1 VHDGP
6 GPTGATL
13 PLQRVRVDPRS
24 GDQWGPRLKL
34 RLSIVLAVVVGL
46 LIPAAVGSLLTL
58 GYEEKALAARLSADH
73 ARLAEILALGVE
85 SALWNVSPDSGRPL
99 VESMLGD
106 ERVVKVVVRDERF
119 GTFLAGE
126 RPERRI
132 GRQFSL
138 RRNVTREGA
147 VIGDVLVEIDTGQF
161 DSELAKARAILL
173 LTLVGQ
179 LLLSVFLIVGLLN
192 GRLLAPIRRLTGEAG
207 RLAQRELDVPFVWR
221 RDDELGNL
229 GAALER
235 TRQSLAALF
244 DELEAKNRQLSSD
257 IERRIEIEQELKRHR
272 EHLEDLIEGRTAELL
287 DAKER
292 AEVANRAKSAFL
304 ASMSH
309 ELRTPLNAIL
319 GYAQILGHDRSL
331 NERASNGLATI
342 RQSGEHLLM
351 LINDILDLSRIEAGK
366 LELYPDAVDLADFLR
381 TLVDTIGIKVEQ
393 KGLSFTLDAA
403 GNLPSAVQVDAK
415 RLRQVLLNLLDN
427 AVKFTDAGGV
437 SLHVSRQ
444 ADGAGRARLRFDV
457 EDTGIG
463 IPPEQQATVFQ
474 PFEQVGD
481 VQRRLGG
488 TGLGLAISR
497 QLVRRMGGELSVHS
511 TPGRGSRFSFEID
524 LATAPAAALSAPRG
538 PRITGYKGARRRVLV
553 VDDVAGNR
561 AVVTD
566 LLSWLG
572 FELDEADQGE
582 AALKCIQARRPDIVL
597 MDILMPVMDGLTAT
611 QRLRAMPGCE
621 GLPVIV
627 LSAGASESD
636 KARSLKV
643 GADGFLVKP
652 LDFDELLVLI
662 GTLLDLDWLHEAPAP
677 AAAAA
682 PDEPLIVPPPEE
694 VEALYRLA
702 RIGNMRSIRQTAEAL
717 AAADPR
723 YARFS
728 QQLCTLASRFQSRA
742 IMELIARYRD
752 PATPP

>member
-1 VHDGP
+1 MMSAAP
-6 GPTGATL
+6 GGKRRRQGSAAGMIGTGL
-13 PLQRVRVDPRS
+13 
-24 GDQWGPRLKL
+24 RLKL
-34 RLSIVLAVVVGL
+34 RLSIVLAVVVGV

-73 ARLAEILALGVE
+73 ARLTEILALGVE
-85 SALWNVSPDSGRPL
+85 SPLWNVSPDSGRPL
-99 VESMLGD
+99 VESMMGD

-119 GTFLAGE
+119 GTFLSGE
-126 RPERRI
+126 RPQRRT

-138 RRNVTREGA
+138 RRNVTREGT
-147 VIGDVLVEIDTGQF
+147 VIGDVMVEIDTGQF

-179 LLLSVFLIVGLLN
+179 LLLSVFLIAGLLN
-192 GRLLAPIRRLTGEAG
+192 GRLVEPIRRLMTEAG
-207 RLAQRELDVPFVWR
+207 RLAQRQLDVPFVWR
-221 RDDELGNL
+221 RDDELGSL

-244 DELEAKNRQLSSD
+244 EELEAKNRQLSSD
-257 IERRIEIEQELKRHR
+257 IERRIEIEAELKRHR

-287 DAKER
+287 EAKDR

-331 NERASNGLATI
+331 DERASSGLATI

-381 TLVDTIGIKVEQ
+381 TLSDTIDIKVQQ

-403 GNLPSAVQVDAK
+403 GNLPIAVQVDAK

-437 SLHVSRQ
+437 GLRVSRL
-444 ADGAGRARLRFDV
+444 ADGGGSVRLRFEV

-463 IPPEQQATVFQ
+463 IPPEQQQTIFQ

-481 VQRRLGG
+481 IQRRLGG

-497 QLVRRMGGELSVHS
+497 QLVRHLGGELSVRS
-511 TPGRGSRFSFEID
+511 TPGRGSCFSFEID
-524 LATAPAAALSAPRG
+524 LLTTAAAARSALPG
-538 PRITGYKGARRRVLV
+538 PRITGYSGPRRRVLV

-561 AVVTD
+561 AVVMD

-572 FELDEADQGE
+572 FELEEADQGE
-582 AALKCIQARRPDIVL
+582 AALKCIAARRPDIVL

-611 QRLRAMPGCE
+611 QRLRAMLGCE
-621 GLPVIV
+621 RLPVIV
-627 LSAGASESD
+627 LSAGASEGD
-636 KARSLKV
+636 RARSLRV

-652 LDFDELLVLI
+652 IDLDELLLHI
-662 GTLLDLDWLHEAPAP
+662 GTLLNLEWLREPAAPV

-682 PDEPLIVPPPEE
+682 DDEALVAPPPEE
-694 VEALYRLA
+694 MEHLYRLA
-702 RIGNMRSIRQTAEAL
+702 RIGNMRSIHQSAEAL

-723 YARFS
+723 YAHFS
-728 QQLCTLASRFQSRA
+728 QVLCALAARFQSRA
-742 IMELIARYRD
+742 IMDLISRYRD

>member
-1 VHDGP
+1 MMSAAP
-6 GPTGATL
+6 GWEAAL
-13 PLQRVRVDPRS
+13 PRPRC
-24 GDQWGPRLKL
+24 GDDRENGLRLKL

-58 GYEEKALAARLSADH
+58 GYEEKALTARLNADH

-119 GTFLAGE
+119 GTFLSGE
-126 RPERRI
+126 RPERRT

-138 RRNVTREGA
+138 RRNVTREGT
-147 VIGDVLVEIDTGQF
+147 VIGDVMVEIDTGQF
-161 DSELAKARAILL
+161 DSELAKARTILL
-173 LTLVGQ
+173 LTLIGQ

-192 GRLLAPIRRLTGEAG
+192 GRLVEPIRRLMTEAG
-207 RLAQRELDVPFVWR
+207 RLAQRQLDVPFVWR
-221 RDDELGNL
+221 RDDELGSL

-244 DELEAKNRQLSSD
+244 EELEAKNRQLSGD
-257 IERRIEIEQELKRHR
+257 LERRIEIEQELKRHR

-287 DAKER
+287 DAKDR

-319 GYAQILGHDRSL
+319 GYAQFLGHDRTL

-381 TLVDTIGIKVEQ
+381 TLADTIGIKVQQ

-403 GNLPSAVQVDAK
+403 GNLPAAVQVDAK

-427 AVKFTDAGGV
+427 AVKFTDAGSV
-437 SLHVSRQ
+437 SLRVTRQ
-444 ADGAGRARLRFDV
+444 SDGSGPARLRFEV

-463 IPPEQQATVFQ
+463 IPPDEQHAIFQ

-497 QLVRRMGGELSVHS
+497 QLVRHMGGELAVESEH
-511 TPGRGSRFSFEID
+511 GRGSRFTFEID
-524 LATAPAAALSAPRG
+524 LATAAGAARSALRG
-538 PRITGYKGARRRVLV
+538 PRITGYSGPRRRVLV
-553 VDDVAGNR
+553 VDDVSGNR

-572 FELDEADQGE
+572 FDVEEADQGD
-582 AALKCIQARRPDIVL
+582 AALKCIEARRPDIVL

-611 QRLRAMPGCE
+611 QRLRAMPGCAQ
-621 GLPVIV
+621 LPVIV
-627 LSAGASESD
+627 LSAGASEGD
-636 KARSLKV
+636 KARSLRV

-652 LDFDELLVLI
+652 IDFDELLLHM
-662 GTLLDLDWLHEAPAP
+662 GTLLDLDWLHEAPAVP
-677 AAAAA
+677 PMVE
-682 PDEPLIVPPPEE
+682 PDEPLIAPPPDE
-694 VEALYRLA
+694 VEKLYRLA
-702 RIGNMRSIRQTAEAL
+702 RIGNMRSIRQSAEAL

-728 QQLCTLASRFQSRA
+728 QALCALAGRFQSRA
-742 IMELIARYRD
+742 IMELISRFRD

>member
-1 VHDGP
+1 MIGVGLH
-6 GPTGATL
+6 
-13 PLQRVRVDPRS
+13 
-24 GDQWGPRLKL
+24 LKL

-58 GYEEKALAARLSADH
+58 GYEERALSTRLSVDH

-85 SALWNVSPDSGRPL
+85 NALWNVSPDSGRPL
-99 VESMLGD
+99 VESMLRD
-106 ERVVKVVVRDERF
+106 QRVVKVVVRDERF
-119 GTFLAGE
+119 GIFLTGE
-126 RPERRI
+126 RPERRT
-132 GRQFSL
+132 GKQVSL
-138 RRNVTREGA
+138 RRNVTREGT
-147 VIGDVLVEIDTGQF
+147 VIGDVTVEIDTGQF
-161 DSELAKARAILL
+161 DSELAKARAILA
-173 LTLVGQ
+173 LTLLGQ
-179 LLLSVFLIVGLLN
+179 LLLSVFLTVGLLN
-192 GRLLAPIRRLTGEAG
+192 GRLVEPIRRLMTEAD
-207 RLAQRELDVPFVWR
+207 RLAQRQLDTPFVWR
-221 RDDELGNL
+221 RDDELGSL

-244 DELEAKNRQLSSD
+244 EELEAKNRQLSSD

-272 EHLEDLIEGRTAELL
+272 EHLEDLIEGRTAELME
-287 DAKER
+287 AKDR

-319 GYAQILGHDRSL
+319 GYAQILGHYRTL

-381 TLVDTIGIKVEQ
+381 TLADTIGIKVEQ

-403 GNLPSAVQVDAK
+403 GNLPAAVHVDAK

-437 SLHVSRQ
+437 SLRVSRPL
-444 ADGAGRARLRFDV
+444 DGGGPARLRFEV

-463 IPPEQQATVFQ
+463 IPPEQQQAIFK

-488 TGLGLAISR
+488 TGLGLAISS
-497 QLVRRMGGELSVHS
+497 QLVRRMGGELTVRSS
-511 TPGRGSRFSFEID
+511 LGRGSCFSFEID
-524 LATAPAAALSAPRG
+524 LATAAGAARSALRG
-538 PRITGYKGARRRVLV
+538 PRITGYRGPRRRVLV

-566 LLSWLG
+566 LLSGLG
-572 FELDEADQGE
+572 FELEEADQGV
-582 AALKCIQARRPDIVL
+582 AALRCIEARRPDIVL
-597 MDILMPVMDGLTAT
+597 MDILMPVKDGLTAT

-621 GLPVIV
+621 RLPVIV
-627 LSAGASESD
+627 LSAGASETD
-636 KARSLKV
+636 RARSLQV
-643 GADGFLVKP
+643 GADDFLVKP
-652 LDFDELLVLI
+652 IDFDELLQRI
-662 GTLLDLDWLHEAPAP
+662 GGLLELDWLHEAPAAPP
-677 AAAAA
+677 AVE

-694 VEALYRLA
+694 VEKLYRLA
-702 RIGNMRSIRQTAEAL
+702 RIGNMHSIRQSAEAL

-728 QQLCTLASRFQSRA
+728 QALCALAARFQSRA
-742 IMELIARYRD
+742 IMELISRYRD
-752 PATPP
+752 PATPT